1 MVESRKKARK
11 DKGMKKSIVIL
22 MTVMTVSIPMFSGC
36 ASKGPEY
43 EGSSYDRI
51 KRIEIGTV
59 ISERPVV
66 VTDDGKGTFI
76 GAITGVVL
84 GSFIGGGRASSIGA
98 LGGGLAGAY
107 AGGEAGKANAEE
119 LTVEL
124 NNGEVVVIVVKGE
137 NMYQVGDRIKIIKD
151 GNKVA
156 NVEKLESTD
165 R

>member
-1 MVESRKKARK
+1 
-11 DKGMKKSIVIL
+11 MKKYITGAAVTALIL
-22 MTVMTVSIPMFSGC
+22 IPMMNGC
-36 ASKGPEY
+36 AAKDRPEY
-43 EGSSYDRI
+43 EGSSYDQI
-51 KRIEIGTV
+51 KRIQIGTV

-84 GSFIGGGRASSIGA
+84 GSFIGGGRASSLGA

-107 AGGEAGKANAEE
+107 AGSEVGKANAEE

-124 NNGEVVVIVVKGE
+124 TTGEVVVIVVKGE
-137 NMYQVGDRIKIIKD
+137 NTYHTGDRVKIIKD

-156 NVEKLESTD
+156 NIEKLESIKK
-165 R
+165 

>member
-1 MVESRKKARK
+1 MNRTLAITMTAV
-11 DKGMKKSIVIL
+11 L
-22 MTVMTVSIPMFSGC
+22 MWFPMMNGC
-36 ASKGPEY
+36 ATNQGPEY
-43 EGSSYDRI
+43 EGSSYDSI

-66 VTDDGKGTFI
+66 VKDDGLGTFI
-76 GAITGVVL
+76 GAISGVVL
-84 GSFIGGGRASSIGA
+84 GSFVGGGRASSLGA

-107 AGGEAGKANAEE
+107 AGSEVGKANAEE

-137 NMYQVGDRIKIIKD
+137 DTYQRGDRIKIIKD

-156 NVEKLESTD
+156 SVEKLED
-165 R
+165 INR